1 MAANII
7 IKSQERREHEAYVQ
21 KSFGVDPKN
30 KAACEAAEIVAARSR
45 EAVDQMNKMG
55 GKRQ

>member
-7 IKSQERREHEAYVQ
+7 IKSQERKDHEAYVQ
-21 KSFGVDPKN
+21 KSFGVNPRN

-55 GKRQ
+55 GRK

>member
-1 MAANII
+1 MFNNLLESIP
-7 IKSQERREHEAYVQ
+7 R
-21 KSFGVDPKN
+21 D

-55 GKRQ
+55 GRK

>member
-7 IKSQERREHEAYVQ
+7 IKSQERKDHEAYVQ
-21 KSFGVDPKN
+21 KSFGVDPRN

-55 GKRQ
+55 GRK

>member
-1 MAANII
+1 MANII
-7 IKSQERREHEAYVQ
+7 IKSQERRDHEAYVQ
-21 KSFGVDPKN
+21 QSFGVDPKN

-55 GKRQ
+55 GRK